1 MPDMPEEPDAE
12 AAWPPE
18 RKARRARMRD
28 LAAEA
33 MADPDFVADLRE
45 TMHAFRHVD
54 RETGRRGRKSHKAE
68 PPRLDRANPR
78 LRGQKRA
85 GDPAPTRS

>member
-1 MPDMPEEPDAE
+1 MPDMPEEPNVQ
-12 AAWPPE
+12 AAWPLE
-18 RKARRARMRD
+18 REARHARMRE

-54 RETGRRGRKSHKAE
+54 RENWPPWEEEEPRG
-68 PPRLDRANPR
+68 
-78 LRGQKRA
+78 
-85 GDPAPTRS
+85 